1 MAAKKII
8 TVGLKKLEYADAL
21 STGIPTTWTDI
32 DVVHEDTFDYSVEAG
47 TEEQYINE
55 LDGQPYHIDGLNGT
69 PLMNFSIGKYDLEM
83 KAEFFGGTYTAASA
97 SANESWTPSDTGE
110 SVYKAFRA
118 TTKDD
123 VVIVFP
129 KARVTPSHTRNIKAL
144 GLTLQARPIK
154 LDSSTPL
161 EKWEVDNTKT
171 A

>member
-8 TVGLKKLEYADAL
+8 SVGLKTLEYADVA
-21 STGIPTTWTDI
+21 STGVPTTWTDI
-32 DVVHEDTFDYSVEAG
+32 EVVHEDTFDYSVEAG

-55 LDGQPYHIDGLNGT
+55 LDGQPYHVDGQNGT

-83 KAEFFGGTYTAASA
+83 KAAFFGGTYAQATASE
-97 SANESWTPSDTGE
+97 NESWTPSDTGE

-118 TTKDD
+118 VTKDG

-129 KARVTPSHTRNIKAL
+129 KARINPSHTRNIKAL

-154 LDSSTPL
+154 LDTDTPL
-161 EKWEVDNTKT
+161 EKWEVDGTKT